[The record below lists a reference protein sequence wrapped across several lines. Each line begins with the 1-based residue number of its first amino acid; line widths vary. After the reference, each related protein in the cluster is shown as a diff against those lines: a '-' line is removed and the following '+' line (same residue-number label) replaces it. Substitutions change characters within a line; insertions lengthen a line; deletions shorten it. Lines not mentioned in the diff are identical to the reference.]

1 MPRLRLTGLV
11 RLMIAAVAVAVFVVV
26 SIDLLS
32 TSVTAPNVG
41 RQFQS
46 IFEDDN
52 LLVYQPAT
60 PVGDATVEKTL
71 HTLKSLGAT
80 RLRVIVEW
88 SYIAPAT
95 EGQGFQASDPSTY
108 SPCAWVPYDRID
120 RLATAAGLSVYFDVT
135 APGPA
140 WAMTAGGVGKFANHY
155 APQEADF
162 EQFMLALGKRYD
174 GQYAPTDSCPGT
186 PLRDSAA
193 LPRVSFWS
201 LWNEPNQPGWLAPQ
215 YTPTGHP
222 ISPSLYRAYTTAF
235 WDALTATGHTPQT
248 DTLLIGELASE
259 GCIHGAPCG
268 FQGGPTEAPI
278 PPIPFIQTL
287 YCVGPNYEP
296 LTGAAAY
303 DVACPTSGNRA
314 RFVAAN
320 PGLFQIS
327 GFAHHPYD
335 FSLAP
340 GLSTPFVQ
348 FAPLADLSRLENA
361 LDEVFN
367 TYGVDRKLGIYL
379 TEYGY
384 VTDPPNP
391 DFSDVSPAL
400 QAQYL
405 SQALYLAYL
414 NPRVRGL
421 AQYELQ
427 DASPNTAYPA
437 TAPQYWETFQTGLE
451 FLGGKHKPSYAAYRM
466 PIFIADPVAGSSG
479 TVSVWGMAR
488 PAPDGAPQTVQ
499 IQWRAG
505 TSGPYELLANVSTSD
520 RFIRD
525 AVEIP
530 ASGFVRIAWH
540 GFVSLAT
547 PVTRH

>member
-1 MPRLRLTGLV
+1 
-11 RLMIAAVAVAVFVVV
+11 MIAAVAVAVFVVA
-26 SIDLLS
+26 SINLLS
-32 TSVTAPNVG
+32 TSTATPNAG

-52 LLVYQPAT
+52 LLVYQLAT
-60 PVGDATVEKTL
+60 PAGDATVEKTL
-71 HTLKSLGAT
+71 HTLKSLGAN

-88 SYIAPAT
+88 SHIAPLT
-95 EGQGFQASDPSTY
+95 EPPGFQAANPTAY
-108 SPCAWVPYDRID
+108 SPCAWVAYDRID

-140 WAMTAGGVGKFANHY
+140 WAMTAGGPAHFASHY
-155 APQEADF
+155 GPDEPDF

-174 GQYAPTDSCPGT
+174 GSFAPSESCPGSPLHDST
-186 PLRDSAA
+186 P

-215 YTPTGHP
+215 YTPAGHP
-222 ISPSLYRAYTTAF
+222 ISPSLYRAYSAAF
-235 WDALTATGHTPQT
+235 WDALNATGHTPRT

-259 GCIHGAPCG
+259 GCTIRTHCI

-287 YCVGPNYEP
+287 YCVGSNYQP

-303 DVACPTSGNRA
+303 DVACPTGGNRA
-314 RFVAAN
+314 KFVADN

-335 FSLAP
+335 FTLAP
-340 GLSTPFVQ
+340 GLSTPITQ

-361 LDEVFN
+361 LDAVFN
-367 TYGVDRKLGIYL
+367 TYGVDRQLPIYL

-400 QAQYL
+400 QAKYL
-405 SQALYLAYL
+405 SQADYLAYL
-414 NPRVRGL
+414 DPRVRGL
-421 AQYELQ
+421 SQYELQ
-427 DASPNTAYPA
+427 DAPPNIAYPP

-451 FLGGKHKPSYAAYRM
+451 FLGGKHKPAYDAYRM
-466 PIFIADPVAGSSG
+466 PIFIANPVAGPSG
-479 TVSVWGMAR
+479 TVTVWGMAR
-488 PAPDGAPQTVQ
+488 PAPEGTPQTVQ
-499 IQWRAG
+499 IEFRAG
-505 TSGPYELLANVSTSD
+505 TSGGYNLLADVTTSD

-525 AVEIP
+525 SVEIP
-530 ASGFVRIAWH
+530 RSGFVRIGWD
-540 GFVSLAT
+540 GYFSLPTAI
-547 PVTRH
+547 TRR